1 MEPITCLQG
10 AQALVQLAEADPDG
24 EGLTNLQVQKILY
37 FANMLHIGTNG
48 PDNPLI
54 RGRFLTWVYGPA
66 VRELYE
72 HMSRCEKNPVE
83 AAVFD
88 DIVPIMDKDTKEPKE
103 EKYRSHVD
111 VLKKAYEIWGKYSPY
126 KLIGISHWKEGAWRS
141 SVRGG
146 KKEIDNELIKEEYH
160 ARYG

>member
-1 MEPITCLQG
+1 MK
-10 AQALVQLAEADPDG
+10 ALWLPCPEQSVG

-83 AAVFD
+83 TAVFD

-111 VLKKAYEIWGKYSPY
+111 ILKKAYEIWGKYSPY
-126 KLIGISHWKEGAWRS
+126 KLIQRLWTGQPGSLEGYVSDILSTPSITAFHSCRK
-141 SVRGG
+141 G
-146 KKEIDNELIKEEYH
+146 
-160 ARYG
+160 